1 MDEFALIKKYCS
13 RDYPDV
19 ILGVGDDAAI
29 VEVTLDHQLVVST
42 DAFIEGRH
50 FFTNTD
56 AKAIGYKSL
65 AVNLSD
71 MAAMGAQPKWA
82 TVCLTL
88 PKAESAWLD
97 GFYQGLFSVA
107 EQYNVRII
115 GGDTNQGPLNIA
127 IQILGEV
134 PKGLAIT
141 RNGASVGEDVWVS
154 GELGLAAMAVAERYG
169 KMQLSAKDAAICAQ
183 RLDYPSARVGLG
195 IALRGIASAML
206 DISDGLLADVGH
218 IAELSKVGIEIQA
231 VSLINSL
238 SKNYFH
244 RVEKQLTGG
253 DDYELCFTAP
263 IQYRQKIL
271 DIGHQLGLAVQKIG
285 HTSATSGKVHCVLAD
300 GKHWQPDILGFQH
313 FIPIA

>member
-19 ILGVGDDAAI
+19 TLGVGDDAAI
-29 VEVTLDHQLVVST
+29 VDIALDHQLVVST

-50 FFTNTD
+50 FFANTD
-56 AKAIGYKSL
+56 PHAIGYKSL

-97 GFYQGLFSVA
+97 RFYQGFFIVA

-134 PKGLAIT
+134 PTGLAIT
-141 RNGASVGEDVWVS
+141 RRGARVGEDVWVS

-169 KMQLSAKDAAICAQ
+169 KMHLSGEDSSACAQ
-183 RLDYPSARVGLG
+183 RLDYPTARVALGL
-195 IALRGIASAML
+195 ALRGIASAML

-218 IAELSKVGIEIQA
+218 IAEVSRVGIEIQA
-231 VSLINSL
+231 ASLINSL
-238 SKNYFH
+238 SQVYAE
-244 RVEKQLTGG
+244 RLEKQLTGG

-263 IQYRQKIL
+263 IQHRPKIF
-271 DIGHQLGLAVQKIG
+271 DIGHELGLSVHRIG
-285 HTSATSGKVHCVLAD
+285 HTSAASGKVHCVLPD
-300 GKHWQPDILGFQH
+300 GKHWQPNTLGFQH
-313 FIPIA
+313 F